1 MRKEKV
7 DDNDAD
13 SDDNSK
19 RLQKGRGGGGM
30 VITGYRGKKCELLMQ
45 FLCAYEAEMPRCS
58 VIKAVSITVQ

>member
-1 MRKEKV
+1 MKTRNGGQTLTHHTYQTWVRKEKV

-19 RLQKGRGGGGM
+19 RPQKGRGGGGM

-45 FLCAYEAEMPRCS
+45 FL
-58 VIKAVSITVQ
+58 